1 MLSLGSIQPELQTV
15 HGLKN
20 HLQKCHPDTY
30 AVYLKQSS
38 DSAAKE
44 ANRKKMKMD
53 NLQATTLTMLNPPV
67 QPTLVQFNAI
77 RGEFSEGV
85 VHPVI

>member
-1 MLSLGSIQPELQTV
+1 
-15 HGLKN
+15 
-20 HLQKCHPDTY
+20 
-30 AVYLKQSS
+30 LKQSS

-44 ANRKKMKMD
+44 ENRKKMKMD

-77 RGEFSEGV
+77 RGEFSEGI